1 MQQEMTENENQDL
14 ESSENDTD
22 LSQDNVGSI
31 EEIPDDTILLRQT
44 SVNLV
49 PFIGQRF
56 VSQDAAYE
64 FYCSFAKQCG
74 FSIRRHRTR
83 GKDGVGRGVTRRD
96 FTCHRGGYP
105 QAKPTEEGKLQRN
118 RKSSRCGCQAYMRI
132 VKRSDFDVPEWR
144 VTGFSNNHNHELIK
158 SFEVHILPSHCTIS
172 ADDKSRVC
180 MFAKAGMS
188 ARQMLR
194 LLEIEKGV
202 KLGCLPYS
210 ELDIRNLL
218 QSFRHVDNDNDAIDL
233 VGMCKRL
240 KDENSEFKYE
250 FKLDGRNRLE
260 HIAWSYPSS
269 VQQYEAFGDAILLD
283 TTHRLDAY
291 DMLLGLWIG
300 VDNHGMACLY
310 SCVLL
315 RNENLQSF
323 IWALKTF
330 LCFMKG
336 KAPPQTILT
345 DQNMWLKEAIAC
357 EMRETKHA
365 FSIWHIMANFSDWFS
380 LPLES
385 HYDDWK
391 AEFYRLYSL
400 EMVDEFE
407 AGWTEMVDRYGL
419 QSNKHIIS
427 LYALRNFWALS
438 FLRRYFFAGL
448 MSKSVTDSINAFIQR
463 VADIAEYGEQARS
476 KLKMQQLPKVS
487 LKTGSPMESHAA
499 TVLTPFAFSL
509 LQEELVL
516 APQFAS
522 ILVGE
527 GCFHIRHHTEM
538 DGGCKVMLDPQQEL
552 IHCSCHQFEFLGIL
566 CRHILRVLST
576 NNCFHIPD
584 NYLPL
589 RWRLVPKEHIEKEQS
604 EKVKILASL
613 ASTILSESAA
623 TEERLSFACEQMS
636 MVLSHV
642 KQLPRLSCHHH
653 MNEMG
658 FNSPSGSLMVPEVE
672 DSDGIVQSF
681 NLGNLHESLLDK
693 LKEGNP
699 NSEAGNIM
707 SRKRRRCS
715 FPCCGQFGHDAS
727 DCPIMESDSLRS
739 DGDALGFL

>member
-463 VADIAEYGEQARS
+463 VLNAQSKLDCFIEKVADIAEYGEQARS

-487 LKTGSPMESHAA
+487 LKT
-499 TVLTPFAFSL
+499 
-509 LQEELVL
+509 
-516 APQFAS
+516 
-522 ILVGE
+522 
-527 GCFHIRHHTEM
+527 
-538 DGGCKVMLDPQQEL
+538 
-552 IHCSCHQFEFLGIL
+552 
-566 CRHILRVLST
+566 
-576 NNCFHIPD
+576 D